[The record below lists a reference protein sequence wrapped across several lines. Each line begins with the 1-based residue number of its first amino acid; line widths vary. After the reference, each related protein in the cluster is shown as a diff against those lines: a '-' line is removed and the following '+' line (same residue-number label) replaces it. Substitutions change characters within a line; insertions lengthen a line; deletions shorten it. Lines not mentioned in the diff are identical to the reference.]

1 MCQKHLHSLSQE
13 ILLPR
18 QLWSLARPSAGGTVT
33 SPRRSWERPWVAQ
46 SASGECV
53 PAYKPAPHLASF
65 CMILLLLGTQQLGQ
79 PEVCD
84 LHVLRRLYQHVPGR
98 QVPVHQAPVFQVI
111 HALKHRA
118 TREGWASRGSVQCHA
133 TAPDLKSTRGRTAL
147 RRRSDLELATLV
159 PSIRSKDEEAKR
171 QR

>member
-1 MCQKHLHSLSQE
+1 M
-13 ILLPR
+13 LLPR

-33 SPRRSWERPWVAQ
+33 SPRRSWEWPWVGQ

-53 PAYKPAPHLASF
+53 PVDKPAPHLASF

-84 LHVLRRLYQHVPGR
+84 LHVLWRLHQHVPGR
-98 QVPVHQAPVFQVI
+98 QVPMHQAPVFQVI

-118 TREGWASRGSVQCHA
+118 TREGWVPQCRVQCH
-133 TAPDLKSTRGRTAL
+133 TTVFDLKSTRGRTAL
-147 RRRSDLELATLV
+147 HRHSYLDLATSVTIDPLQGW
-159 PSIRSKDEEAKR
+159 RG
-171 QR
+171 